1 MKLFLK
7 KHKKTLV
14 MLGAIVALGAFLRF
28 YNLGENSFVAD
39 EFLDINSS
47 YAYAKTGTWQSW
59 DFNLGKVNEDNVFAP
74 RDERAWMYKWQVAQ
88 VFRFFAPTEAA
99 ARSVSALWG
108 VLSILIMYYA
118 GWYFSKK
125 KSVGLLSAFLFAVSV
140 AGITYDRRLRMYAM
154 FFPLFLLLSIFLYRF
169 FEETYDGSN
178 KFIRK
183 ISDKFGINLLW
194 FFPTLAVGALSMH
207 IHDLTINI
215 ALIFGIYV
223 FIRMLVLA
231 NKAKPMLNKYSITV
245 VAGLLFA
252 GLAWAAVPEKLGAYL
267 AGVKFFNDNYS
278 YLPII
283 FGEYSH
289 VLIGLAV
296 YVFGLWY
303 LAKKRKMS
311 NEALWLALSFLI
323 PLLSAIFL
331 WRRNVGAQYIFFAQS
346 FAIIVSAA
354 GVKGIAQ
361 FFGKNMPDYGKKAKK
376 IAFVI
381 LILLVPN
388 YGYFFQENNTYHQ
401 NSKADSPN
409 YRSIFTY
416 VKKKQSPDDVI
427 ITRNFRNYYLSGQK
441 IPVFDFGGEL
451 SKEKVQTSQIWS
463 IMQAHP
469 RGWVVLSEND
479 ERYIS
484 NEAMK
489 FIDERMQ
496 LINDPAVRGNAMVY
510 RWQ

>member
-1 MKLFLK
+1 MGEFYK
-7 KHKKTLV
+7 KYKKTLILFGLIIL
-14 MLGAIVALGAFLRF
+14 LGTFLRF

-47 YAYAKTGTWQSW
+47 YAYFKTGTWQSW
-59 DFNLGKVNEDNVFAP
+59 DFNLGKVNEENVFAP
-74 RDERAWMYKWQVAQ
+74 RDERAWIYKWQVAQ
-88 VFRFFAPTEAA
+88 VFRFLAPTEAA
-99 ARSVSALWG
+99 ARFVSALWG
-108 VLSILIMYYA
+108 VLTILVMYYA

-140 AGITYDRRLRMYAM
+140 AGITFDRRLRMYAM

-169 FEETYDGSN
+169 FEEAYVGSN

-183 ISDKFGINLLW
+183 IFDKFGINLSWLL
-194 FFPTLAVGALSMH
+194 PMLITGALSMH

-215 ALIFGIYV
+215 VLIFGAYV
-223 FIRMLVLA
+223 FVRMLILA
-231 NKAKPMLNKYSITV
+231 KKGKPMLNKYSVTV
-245 VAGLLFA
+245 VLGLIA
-252 GLAWAAVPEKLGAYL
+252 AALAWAIIPERLGTYL

-278 YLPII
+278 YLSII
-283 FGEYSH
+283 FGEYGH
-289 VLIGLAV
+289 VLIGLVV
-296 YVFGLWY
+296 YVSGIWY

-311 NEALWLALSFLI
+311 KEALWLAISFLV

-354 GVKGIAQ
+354 GIKGIAH
-361 FFGKNMPDYGKKAKK
+361 FFGKNMPDYDKRAKRA
-376 IAFVI
+376 AFVI

-401 NSKADSPN
+401 NSKAENPN

-451 SKEKVQTSQIWS
+451 AKEKVQMSQIWS

-496 LINDPAVRGNAMVY
+496 LINDPAVRGDIMVY